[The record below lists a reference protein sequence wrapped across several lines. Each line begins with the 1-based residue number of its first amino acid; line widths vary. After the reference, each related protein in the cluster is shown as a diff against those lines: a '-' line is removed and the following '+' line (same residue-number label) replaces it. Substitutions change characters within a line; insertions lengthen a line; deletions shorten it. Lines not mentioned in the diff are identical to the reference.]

1 MALTRTDLPA
11 YTSIKRIGTPRSLG
25 FLKSLVNIKYPLEN
39 KIDIGNLE
47 LSYRQWKTAGRVVL
61 LLHGLASNARIWD
74 LLAPILSKNSAI
86 IALDQRGHGKSDKP
100 DSGYDFSTVTE
111 DVVAFMDALGISNP
125 IVVGHSWGG
134 SGALCLATKYPE
146 LISGLCFIDGGL
158 IEISRMPGNSLEK
171 ALINMAPPRWEG
183 VSASDVRE
191 RLKRRDWGD
200 RDETS
205 KSANLEEIV
214 MANLLEH
221 SDGTISARLSRKNHL
236 EVVKAFWNHKPSQLF
251 ELIKCPTLILSARMG
266 LDKTDRQV
274 LKEELV
280 REASQKIS
288 LSKAMWLEDSI
299 HDVPIQRPELVASIL
314 MNNIE
319 TGFFDESN

>member
-1 MALTRTDLPA
+1 ME
-11 YTSIKRIGTPRSLG
+11 
-25 FLKSLVNIKYPLEN
+25 NIKSPLEN

-47 LSYRQWKTAGRVVL
+47 LSYRQWKPAGRAIL

-74 LLAPILSKNSAI
+74 LLAPLLGKNTAI

-100 DSGYDFSTVTE
+100 DSGYDFSTVTA

-134 SGALCLATKYPE
+134 SVALCLAAKYPE

-158 IEISRMPGNSLEK
+158 IEISRMPGNSLAK

-183 VSASDVRE
+183 VSASDVTE

-205 KSANLEEIV
+205 KAANLEEIV
-214 MANLLEH
+214 MANLLQH

-236 EVVKAFWNHKPSQLF
+236 EVVKAFWHHKPSQLF

-280 REASQKIS
+280 REAIQKIPT
-288 LSKAMWLEDSI
+288 SKAMWLEDSI

>member
-1 MALTRTDLPA
+1 ME
-11 YTSIKRIGTPRSLG
+11 
-25 FLKSLVNIKYPLEN
+25 NIKYPLEN

-47 LSYRQWKTAGRVVL
+47 LSYRQWKPAGRPIL

-74 LLAPILSKNSAI
+74 LLAPILGKNSAI

-100 DSGYDFSTVTE
+100 DSGYDFSTVTA
-111 DVVAFMDALGISNP
+111 DVVAFMDVLGISNP

-134 SGALCLATKYPE
+134 SVALCLAAKYPE

-158 IEISRMPGNSLEK
+158 IEISRMPGNSLAK

-183 VSASDVRE
+183 VSASDVTE

-205 KSANLEEIV
+205 KAANLEEIV
-214 MANLLEH
+214 MANLLQH

-236 EVVKAFWNHKPSQLF
+236 EVVKAFWHHKPSQLF

-280 REASQKIS
+280 REAIQKIPT
-288 LSKAMWLEDSI
+288 SKAMWLEDSI

-319 TGFFDESN
+319 TGFFDESD